1 MNQTNSQF
9 NHDEHLVPSIK
20 AAFYYLLVY
29 IPILLPLSIWKDS
42 SVSLTNLWQT
52 RSVSFDSGSGKF
64 PLWDLLYKYIITFV
78 FDAAILLAWPYMLYQ
93 AIFEVKLFNDL
104 GSMFKAL
111 GFLEATKNLA
121 MAFLFMY
128 TVVIFIRLAKEAL
141 NFVLGVVVTWVFD
154 VISSLSKMMIPSSTV
169 EKWITV
175 VLLIVGILLGD
186 YVLS

>member
-1 MNQTNSQF
+1 
-9 NHDEHLVPSIK
+9 
-20 AAFYYLLVY
+20 
-29 IPILLPLSIWKDS
+29 
-42 SVSLTNLWQT
+42 
-52 RSVSFDSGSGKF
+52 
-64 PLWDLLYKYIITFV
+64 
-78 FDAAILLAWPYMLYQ
+78 
-93 AIFEVKLFNDL
+93 
-104 GSMFKAL
+104 MFKAL
-111 GFLEATKNLA
+111 GFLEATKNLVI
-121 MAFLFMY
+121 AFLLMY